1 MNQENKKQV
10 IIAGALG
17 VILVAVLVYQFLIAG
32 GPAPPPK
39 AAGTSTSATAKAT
52 PEGAKGAAPKAGAK
66 GSAKGDDKV
75 ASAEGP
81 TRLKKVDVNLD
92 ALLQNINVVTFVYD
106 NEKISRNPMTPLVGR
121 VIAPTALDDKDSQMV
136 SPGIIRS
143 KSVSGIIYNEF
154 NPVAIVDDEVITE
167 GYQYPDG
174 VVVTQIEPKRVWFQ
188 WRDTLIPV
196 ELKEL

>member
-17 VILVAVLVYQFLIAG
+17 VVLVVVLAYQFLIAG

-39 AAGTSTSATAKAT
+39 PASSATASTQPAHA
-52 PEGAKGAAPKAGAK
+52 GGDAKGAKSAKPEGKAGE
-66 GSAKGDDKV
+66 KV
-75 ASAEGP
+75 AAAEGP
-81 TRLKKVDVNLD
+81 ARLKKVDVDLD
-92 ALLQNINVVTFVYD
+92 ALIESLNVVTFVYD
-106 NEKISRNPMTPLVGR
+106 NERISRNPMTPLVGR
-121 VIAPTALDDKDSQMV
+121 IIAPTEQAADGTS
-136 SPGIIRS
+136 IINEGTIRN

-154 NPVAIVDDEVITE
+154 NPVAIIDDEVIAE
-167 GYQYPDG
+167 GHQYPDG

-188 WRDTLIPV
+188 WRDSLIPV

>member
-17 VILVAVLVYQFLIAG
+17 VVLVAVLVYQFLIAG

-39 AAGTSTSATAKAT
+39 AAGANTSATAKAGT
-52 PEGAKGAAPKAGAK
+52 EGAKVAAPKAGGKA
-66 GSAKGDDKV
+66 DDKV

-81 TRLKKVDVNLD
+81 TRLKKVDVDLD

-106 NEKISRNPMTPLVGR
+106 NEKINRNPMTPLVGR
-121 VIAPTALDDKDSQMV
+121 VIAPTSMDEKDSQMV

>member
-17 VILVAVLVYQFLIAG
+17 VVLVAVLVYQFLIAG

-39 AAGTSTSATAKAT
+39 APTTGATTTAQ
-52 PEGAKGAAPKAGAK
+52 AAPAANGSTAAK
-66 GSAKGDDKV
+66 PATTAV

-81 TRLKKVDVNLD
+81 ARLKKVDVDLD
-92 ALLQNINVVTFVYD
+92 ALIESLNVVTFVYD
-106 NEKISRNPMTPLVGR
+106 NEKINRNPMTPLVGR
-121 VIAPTALDDKDSQMV
+121 VLAPTNPDAAMEQMT

-143 KSVSGIIYNEF
+143 KSVSGIIFNEF
-154 NPVAIVDDEVITE
+154 NPVAIVDDQVITE

>member
-10 IIAGALG
+10 IFAGALG
-17 VILVAVLVYQFLIAG
+17 VVLVIVLVYQFFIAG

-39 AAGTSTSATAKAT
+39 VASNTKPAPASSGAAHPKS
-52 PEGAKGAAPKAGAK
+52 GAKEDTKAA
-66 GSAKGDDKV
+66 SD
-75 ASAEGP
+75 EGP
-81 TRLKKVDVNLD
+81 ARLKKVDVDLD
-92 ALLQNINVVTFVYD
+92 SLLQNINVVTFVYD
-106 NEKISRNPMTPLVGR
+106 NEKINRNPMTPLVGR
-121 VIAPTALDDKDSQMV
+121 ILAPSDPNSRDTV
-136 SPGIIRS
+136 GPPNPGIIRS

-174 VVVTQIEPKRVWFQ
+174 VVVTRIEPKRVWFQ

-196 ELKEL
+196 DLKEL

>member
-17 VILVAVLVYQFLIAG
+17 VVLVAVLVYQFLIAG

-39 AAGTSTSATAKAT
+39 AAGTSTTASATATTEADKAV
-52 PEGAKGAAPKAGAK
+52 GSKS
-66 GSAKGDDKV
+66 SAKSDDKV

-81 TRLKKVDVNLD
+81 TRLKKVDVDLD

-106 NEKISRNPMTPLVGR
+106 NEKINRNPMTPLVGR
-121 VIAPTALDDKDSQMV
+121 VIAPTTLDEKDSQMV

-167 GYQYPDG
+167 GHQYPDG

>member
-17 VILVAVLVYQFLIAG
+17 VVLVIVLVYQFLIAG

-39 AAGTSTSATAKAT
+39 AAGNGTKTAQTT
-52 PEGAKGAAPKAGAK
+52 PAAKGAKTTEKASEK
-66 GSAKGDDKV
+66 EDEKS

-81 TRLKKVDVNLD
+81 TRLKKVNVDLD
-92 ALLQNINVVTFVYD
+92 ALIQSLNVVTFVYD
-106 NEKISRNPMTPLVGR
+106 NERISRNPMTPLVGR
-121 VIAPTALDDKDSQMV
+121 IIAPTEQAADGTS
-136 SPGIIRS
+136 IINEGTIRN

-154 NPVAIVDDEVITE
+154 NPVAIIDDEVITE
-167 GYQYPDG
+167 GHQYPDG
-174 VVVTQIEPKRVWFQ
+174 VVVTQIEPKRVWFK
-188 WRDTLIPV
+188 WRDSLIPV

>member
-1 MNQENKKQV
+1 MNQGNKKQT

-17 VILVAVLVYQFLIAG
+17 VVLVLVLVYQFLIAG

-39 AAGTSTSATAKAT
+39 PAGSGATTAQTAPAAGGA
-52 PEGAKGAAPKAGAK
+52 PGAKPAGKAGE
-66 GSAKGDDKV
+66 KV

-81 TRLKKVDVNLD
+81 ARLKKVDVDLD
-92 ALLQNINVVTFVYD
+92 ALIESLNVVTFVYD

-121 VIAPTALDDKDSQMV
+121 VIAPTEQETD
-136 SPGIIRS
+136 GTFIINEGTIRN

-154 NPVAIVDDEVITE
+154 NPAAIIDDEVITE
-167 GYQYPDG
+167 GHQYPDG
-174 VVVTQIEPKRVWFQ
+174 VVVTQIEPKRVWFK
-188 WRDTLIPV
+188 WRDSLIPV

>member
-10 IIAGALG
+10 FIAGALG
-17 VILVAVLVYQFLIAG
+17 LVLVAVLVYQFLIAG

-39 AAGTSTSATAKAT
+39 VPAAGATTAQ
-52 PEGAKGAAPKAGAK
+52 AAPSGGGAAGAK
-66 GSAKGDDKV
+66 PAGTTI
-75 ASAEGP
+75 ASADGP
-81 TRLKKVDVNLD
+81 ARLKKVDVDLD
-92 ALLQNINVVTFVYD
+92 ALIESLNVVTFVYD
-106 NEKISRNPMTPLVGR
+106 NEKINRNPMTPLVGR
-121 VIAPTALDDKDSQMV
+121 VLAPTTQGAAVDQTS

-154 NPVAIVDDEVITE
+154 NPVAIVDDQVITE

>member
-39 AAGTSTSATAKAT
+39 ASGAETTASAKAA
-52 PEGAKGAAPKAGAK
+52 PEGGAAAGK
-66 GSAKGDDKV
+66 KDDKV

-81 TRLKKVDVNLD
+81 TRLKKVDVDLD

-121 VIAPTALDDKDSQMV
+121 VIAPTALDEKDSQMV

>member
-32 GPAPPPK
+32 GPAPPPPPP
-39 AAGTSTSATAKAT
+39 AGSEATAAQPST
-52 PEGAKGAAPKAGAK
+52 AGG
-66 GSAKGDDKV
+66 GSAAAKPAATTV

-81 TRLKKVDVNLD
+81 ARLKKVDVDLD
-92 ALLQNINVVTFVYD
+92 ALIESLNVVTFVYD
-106 NEKISRNPMTPLVGR
+106 NEKINRNPMTPLVGR
-121 VIAPTALDDKDSQMV
+121 VLAPTSADAAVEQMT

-143 KSVSGIIYNEF
+143 KSVSGIIFNEF
-154 NPVAIVDDEVITE
+154 NPVAIVDDQVITE

>member
-1 MNQENKKQV
+1 MNQENKKQI

-17 VILVAVLVYQFLIAG
+17 VVLAIVLVVQYLKSGTPQT
-32 GPAPPPK
+32 PPK
-39 AAGTSTSATAKAT
+39 AAGANAPATAKAAT
-52 PEGAKGAAPKAGAK
+52 EGGAAAAPKAGGK
-66 GSAKGDDKV
+66 TDGKV

-81 TRLKKVDVNLD
+81 TRLKKVDVDLD

-106 NEKISRNPMTPLVGR
+106 NEKINRNPMTPLVGR
-121 VIAPTALDDKDSQMV
+121 VIAPTAMDENDSQII

>member
-17 VILVAVLVYQFLIAG
+17 VVLVIVLVYQFLIAG

-39 AAGTSTSATAKAT
+39 PAGSTATATAKAA
-52 PEGAKGAAPKAGAK
+52 PEGGKAAAPKAGAK
-66 GSAKGDDKV
+66 TDDKV

-81 TRLKKVDVNLD
+81 ARLKKVDVDLD

-106 NEKISRNPMTPLVGR
+106 NEKINRNPMTPLVGR
-121 VIAPTALDDKDSQMV
+121 VIAPTTMDEKDGQMI

-188 WRDTLIPV
+188 WRDSLIPV

>member
-17 VILVAVLVYQFLIAG
+17 VVLVAVLVYQFLIAG

-39 AAGTSTSATAKAT
+39 AAGGNAQASAKAA
-52 PEGAKGAAPKAGAK
+52 PEGGKGAAPKGGAK
-66 GSAKGDDKV
+66 ADDKV

-81 TRLKKVDVNLD
+81 TRLKKVDVDLD

-106 NEKISRNPMTPLVGR
+106 NEKINRNPMTPLVGR
-121 VIAPTALDDKDSQMV
+121 VIAPTTMDEKDNQMV

>member
-10 IIAGALG
+10 YIAGGLG
-17 VILVAVLVYQFLIAG
+17 VVLVAVLIYQFLIAG

-39 AAGTSTSATAKAT
+39 APAPSQTTTAQAAPTGGGGSAAKAT
-52 PEGAKGAAPKAGAK
+52 GAAAAT
-66 GSAKGDDKV
+66 
-75 ASAEGP
+75 AEGP
-81 TRLKKVDVNLD
+81 ARLRKVDINLD
-92 ALLQNINVVTFVYD
+92 ALIESLNVVTFVYD
-106 NEKISRNPMTPLVGR
+106 NEKINRNPMTPLVGR
-121 VIAPTALDDKDSQMV
+121 ILAPTGPDTKDDQV
-136 SPGIIRS
+136 TSPGIIRS
-143 KSVSGIIYNEF
+143 KSVSGIIYNES

>member
-1 MNQENKKQV
+1 MHQENKKQV

-17 VILVAVLVYQFLIAG
+17 VVLVAVLVYQFLIAG

-39 AAGTSTSATAKAT
+39 AAGANATATAKAA

-66 GSAKGDDKV
+66 ADDKM

-81 TRLKKVDVNLD
+81 TRLKKVDVDLD

-106 NEKISRNPMTPLVGR
+106 NEKINRNPMTPLVGR
-121 VIAPTALDDKDSQMV
+121 VIAPTTMDEKDSQMV